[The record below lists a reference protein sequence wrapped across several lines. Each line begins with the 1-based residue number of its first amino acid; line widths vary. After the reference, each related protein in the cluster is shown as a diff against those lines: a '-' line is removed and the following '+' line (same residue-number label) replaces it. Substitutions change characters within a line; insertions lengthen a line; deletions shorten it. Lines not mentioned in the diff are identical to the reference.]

1 MFHISVSIFV
11 AFFSWWLAWYAW
23 YYNPIELGR
32 HMKLRNKTSF
42 FQMSLSNHD
51 HFDGLAYMIQQP
63 NVGGHITV
71 TEISYC
77 VWRAPSCLWSYQSIV
92 CCEGQITWLAWG
104 LMWFEGIGTKGPFN
118 NITTS
123 RPAFPL
129 KFWSVPNQCCVV
141 ISFTRIYPPVMS
153 KAYPLP

>member
-1 MFHISVSIFV
+1 MFHISVSIFI

-32 HMKLRNKTSF
+32 HMKLRNTSF

-51 HFDGLAYMIQQP
+51 HFDGLAYMIQQL

-92 CCEGQITWLAWG
+92 CWRADHMISMRADVVWG
-104 LMWFEGIGTKGPFN
+104 HRNQGPFN

-141 ISFTRIYPPVMS
+141 ISFTQIYPPVMS
-153 KAYPLP
+153 KAYPLS